1 MPSTCSGCSCWLSCS
16 LLKWFFLHKNHLPRH
31 RESGNLLCFFFG
43 RPRVFS
49 FLIILSCH
57 WNLHNSCFS
66 FIFLLLS
73 WAHSANTSPE
83 FATRQFLFFQVLF
96 IKFWCSS
103 ILVMVTSLLLISGTF
118 RFLTPSLSEDLPLLP
133 FPPSFHLYKTWFESN
148 HYSSFMSHFQFHL
161 SFSLFFTP
169 CISSA
174 SIWMPISLQ

>member
-118 RFLTPSLSEDLPLLP
+118 RFLTPSLSEDLDWKTQ
-133 FPPSFHLYKTWFESN
+133 PPWTRGWGLAQFQKNTQRGRWLSCSRNSSKGIYSEEKRKTK
-148 HYSSFMSHFQFHL
+148 
-161 SFSLFFTP
+161 
-169 CISSA
+169 
-174 SIWMPISLQ
+174 